1 MCNSRTL
8 LFLTFF
14 IFAACN
20 IEGKSNNDT
29 SDSGPQRTTQKPENN
44 PDNSLKVKAEIVNV
58 SDPAGLEKLEK
69 SAKLLEKVLN
79 SKVLKDRI
87 LNYSYNQSQKFID
100 NKDLN
105 NAEVLDTIFRGSE
118 ILTPGDD
125 NTASLKLTLY
135 YSHSSTVGYTTPQTV
150 LIKIN
155 TKFFS
160 GFDLAHVAG
169 NLAHEWMHKLGFE
182 HSRRNNADR
191 DHSIPY
197 AVGYLVRD
205 IGENMLI
212 KK

>member
-1 MCNSRTL
+1 MLNSKTI
-8 LFLTFF
+8 LFLTIF

-20 IEGKSNNDT
+20 IDGKSNN
-29 SDSGPQRTTQKPENN
+29 SNSGSQRTTQDPGKNPNN
-44 PDNSLKVKAEIVNV
+44 LLKVKAEIVNV
-58 SDPAGLEKLEK
+58 SDSAGLEKLEK

-100 NKDLN
+100 NKDLS

-155 TKFFS
+155 TKFFN

-205 IGENMLI
+205 IGEDMLLESN
-212 KK
+212 